1 MTERLKKIIEGYNI
15 RTLMVEQAFI
25 DYIEELE
32 KEAGV
37 TISPEPKERLSDD
50 LHSYMQEAPFV
61 SRDDVSRWKTKA
73 VELEQEVER
82 LKSLTKELHDA

>member
-1 MTERLKKIIEGYNI
+1 
-15 RTLMVEQAFI
+15 MVEQAFI

-32 KEAGV
+32 SVNV

-50 LHSYMQEAPFV
+50 LHSYMHEAPFV
-61 SRDDVSRWKTKA
+61 SRVDVKRWKTKA
-73 VELEQEVER
+73 VELEKEVER